1 MRVTWRQ
8 LDIPGLALS
17 SGASISDARGS
28 FTKVLSGADPLVG
41 DFEAREIYWTQSARG
56 VLRGMHFQLPPEATS
71 KLVFVISGE
80 IRDFV
85 LDLRTG
91 SPMERKLVEIT
102 LTPTD
107 GALLVPKGCAHA
119 YEAMKDDTVVC
130 YAQDVPFGSPECYGG
145 IRPDSAG
152 IVPHS
157 STPLMLERDLELPA
171 LGDFQS
177 PFIFGA

>member
-1 MRVTWRQ
+1 MRVTWQ
-8 LDIPGLALS
+8 NLGIPGLALS
-17 SGASISDARGS
+17 SGASVSDARGS
-28 FTKVLSGADPLVG
+28 FTKVLSGADPVIE
-41 DFEAREIYWTQSARG
+41 DFGAREIYYTRSARG

-91 SPMERKLVEIT
+91 SPTDRELVEVT

-119 YEAMKDDTVVC
+119 YEAMEDDTVVC
-130 YAQDVPFGSPECYGG
+130 YAQDVPFGSPEFYGG

-157 STPLMLERDLELPA
+157 PTPVMLERDLELPA
-171 LGDFQS
+171 LDDFTS
-177 PFIFGA
+177 PFIFE

>member
-1 MRVTWRQ
+1 MRVTWQQ

-17 SGASISDARGS
+17 SGASVSDARGS
-28 FTKVLSGADPLVG
+28 FTKVLSGADSLVG

-71 KLVFVISGE
+71 KLVFVISGK

-91 SPMERKLVEIT
+91 SPTERELLEVT

-119 YEAMKDDTVVC
+119 YEAMEDDTVVC
-130 YAQDVPFGSPECYGG
+130 YAQDVPFESPECYGG

-152 IVPHS
+152 IVAHS
-157 STPLMLERDLELPA
+157 PTPVMLERDLGLPA
-171 LGDFQS
+171 LDDFMS
-177 PFIFGA
+177 PFIFE

>member
-8 LDIPGLALS
+8 LGIPGLALS
-17 SGASISDARGS
+17 SGASVSDARGS
-28 FTKVLSGADPLVG
+28 FTKVLSGTDPLVG
-41 DFEAREIYWTQSARG
+41 NFEAREIYWTQSARG

-91 SPMERKLVEIT
+91 SPTERELLEVT

-119 YEAMKDDTVVC
+119 YEAMEDDTVVC

-152 IVPHS
+152 IVVHS
-157 STPLMLERDLELPA
+157 PTPVMLERDLELPA
-171 LGDFQS
+171 LDDFTS
-177 PFIFGA
+177 PFIFE

>member
-1 MRVTWRQ
+1 MRVTWQ
-8 LDIPGLALS
+8 NLGIPGLALS
-17 SGASISDARGS
+17 SGASVSDARGS
-28 FTKVLSGADPLVG
+28 FTKVLSGADPVIE
-41 DFEAREIYWTQSARG
+41 DFGAREIYYTRSARG
-56 VLRGMHFQLPPEATS
+56 VLRGMHFQLPPEETS

-91 SPMERKLVEIT
+91 SPTERKLIEVT

-119 YEAMKDDTVVC
+119 YEAIKDDTVVC
-130 YAQDVPFGSPECYGG
+130 YAQDVPFASPECYGG

-152 IVPHS
+152 IVAHS
-157 STPLMLERDLELPA
+157 PMPVILERDLELPA
-171 LGDFQS
+171 LGDFTS
-177 PFIFGA
+177 PFIFE